1 MLMPIYLMRGSA
13 CAFGAPRPAQIKG
26 QTLGKLWDYRLKKK
40 RNAQQ
45 QLAFACRLCNNCA
58 MVWLDD
64 TWQLIDRERL
74 LVTARKRR
82 ACLMPAERQLW
93 ESLKQRGFELKAVK
107 GRWIVD
113 CYHPRARVAIMID
126 ALDPERDKALK
137 DLLGITVLNVTS
149 PQIRRNPQA
158 VLRMVNAA
166 ISARSEVPEP
176 SRILLSDTTRK
187 ALGL

>member
-1 MLMPIYLMRGSA
+1 MER
-13 CAFGAPRPAQIKG
+13 F
-26 QTLGKLWDYRLKKK
+26 WDYRLKKK
-40 RNAQQ
+40 ENAQQ
-45 QLAFACRLCNNCA
+45 QLAFALLLCNNCA

-82 ACLMPAERQLW
+82 ACLTPAERQLW
-93 ESLKQRGFELKAVK
+93 ELLKQRRFEMKAVK

-126 ALDPERDKALK
+126 APDSERDKALK
-137 DLLGITVLNVTS
+137 DSLGIVVLNVTS
-149 PQIRRNPQA
+149 PQIRRNPKT

-166 ISARSEVPEP
+166 VSARSDAPES
-176 SRILLSDTTRK
+176 SRILLSDSTRK